1 MFKTMY
7 KLKTSFPPECSCINL
22 LKWLPSPTPAIL
34 FIPWKGSSLLH
45 ISHPHWLGASS
56 FTKCLQV
63 ELGQKKKKDVKSVF
77 SSSSCLAQFKK
88 KKKSTSRGRGR
99 ARGVDLR
106 EGARGGEEGEQ
117 WGTGERKP
125 RGGGAHAR
133 TGKEAPRPPWWI
145 AEVKASGWHYVNHR
159 DSQAMRW
166 WLQGARAVLCSPDAR
181 APCYFFFPPTT
192 LGVDS
197 SWPWS
202 LGRKKKILQE
212 ITSPSWTHIA
222 QLAQQEGKQKKKR
235 GRGEDVTCPSADPA
249 PPWTPPDVFQLP
261 FVRIRKAFGFIMH
274 LGCAL
279 LSRAAPKGEKRTVS
293 ELIS

>member
-1 MFKTMY
+1 MY
-7 KLKTSFPPECSCINL
+7 KFIKVAPFPH
-22 LKWLPSPTPAIL
+22 PSDTIYSMKRELSSAYFP
-34 FIPWKGSSLLH
+34 SSLTWCF
-45 ISHPHWLGASS
+45 IIYQMSASW
-56 FTKCLQV
+56 TRT
-63 ELGQKKKKDVKSVF
+63 KKKKKMWNLSF
-77 SSSSCLAQFKK
+77 LLLLAWPNLK

-125 RGGGAHAR
+125 RGGGARAR
-133 TGKEAPRPPWWI
+133 AGKEAPRPPWWI

-222 QLAQQEGKQKKKR
+222 QLAQQEGKQKKKKRER
-235 GRGEDVTCPSADPA
+235 GGCDMSLCGSSSSLDATRRLPTAFCSDQKSIWLHHA
-249 PPWTPPDVFQLP
+249 PWLCLVF
-261 FVRIRKAFGFIMH
+261 
-274 LGCAL
+274 
-279 LSRAAPKGEKRTVS
+279 KGST
-293 ELIS
+293 